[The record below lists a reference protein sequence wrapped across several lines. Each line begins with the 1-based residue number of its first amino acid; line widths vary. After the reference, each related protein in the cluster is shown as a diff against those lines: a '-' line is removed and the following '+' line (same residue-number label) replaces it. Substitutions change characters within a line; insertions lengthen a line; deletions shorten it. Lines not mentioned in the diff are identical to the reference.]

1 MVVGQAYVVRDGR
14 ITADEASIAD
24 VHRTVDDRAR
34 RDVAMV
40 ADPGIVLDQCLRV
53 EDAVGA
59 DGGAGVHD
67 HLMHD
72 DRTVA
77 DRRMPGYRCS
87 RRNDQREIEP
97 QLQEPGVQ
105 RHSHR
110 GGLDLPDRDQ
120 RMVAPSPDRG
130 QIIIGP
136 DDRVAQHFVA
146 APRGVAIDNARDL
159 EAATRLNDIDA

>member
-1 MVVGQAYVVRDGR
+1 MVQFSLELSPVPVPESGR
-14 ITADEASIAD
+14 
-24 VHRTVDDRAR
+24 VHT
-34 RDVAMV
+34 
-40 ADPGIVLDQCLRV
+40 PT
-53 EDAVGA
+53 GA
-59 DGGAGVHD
+59 DGGPGGHD
-67 HLMHD
+67 HLMNA

-77 DRRMPGYRCS
+77 DRSMPGDRGG

-130 QIIIGP
+130 QIVIGP

-146 APRGVAIDNARDL
+146 
-159 EAATRLNDIDA
+159 TT